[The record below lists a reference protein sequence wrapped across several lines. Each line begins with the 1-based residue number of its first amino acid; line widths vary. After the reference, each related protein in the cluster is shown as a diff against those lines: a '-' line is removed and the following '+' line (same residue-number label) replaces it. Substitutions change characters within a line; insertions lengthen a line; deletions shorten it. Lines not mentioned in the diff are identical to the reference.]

1 MISNVDELI
10 EEANKIES
18 TEDRAKFI
26 MNYFLQNVKYNYAN
40 LFCAYLAQGINSY
53 DTKVKPNNI
62 VENKTKKEGSS
73 DFAVALDYYGKS
85 EIFENILKIR
95 DENKGNYNEF
105 IENLNRYVESELG
118 SHLNDENIIS
128 ENTKLIIKEIESR
141 LGNQF
146 QIPQIPDANFNY
158 DMSAILIQL
167 IFEREKIYHPEFE
180 NGLITNGVCQDYTEY
195 LVLLLKK
202 AGIEAHA
209 IEGTSELGH
218 AWVVIKGDE
227 GQYKSID
234 LTRAVFIRDGFKG
247 IPENQTSQD
256 WLYHDVGESFEMQA
270 TRSIT
275 KIDGQKLPVAINGE
289 NYNPD
294 EFAKIVQEISRK
306 KEEFN
311 IEQLTPAELAEN
323 REARR
328 ASETF
333 DRETSND
340 ILGKDETTLDEQD
353 DIKR

>member
-18 TEDRAKFI
+18 TDDRAKFI

-40 LFCAYLAQGINSY
+40 LFCAYLTQGLNSY
-53 DTKVKPNNI
+53 DRKVKPNNI

-73 DFAVALDYYGKS
+73 DFALALDYDGKS
-85 EIFENILKIR
+85 KIFENIFKIR

-105 IENLNRYVESELG
+105 IENLREYVESELG
-118 SHLNDENIIS
+118 SHLDNENIIS
-128 ENTKLIIKEIESR
+128 ENTELIIKEIEDR
-141 LGNQF
+141 LGKQF
-146 QIPQIPDANFNY
+146 QIPQIPDVNFNY

-195 LVLLLKK
+195 LVPLLEK
-202 AGIEAHA
+202 AGIKAHA

-218 AWVVIKGDE
+218 AWVVIKDDE

-256 WLYHDVGESFEMQA
+256 WLYHDVGEGFKMQA

-275 KIDGQKLPVAINGE
+275 KIDGQELPIAINGE

-294 EFAKIVQEISRK
+294 EFAKLVQEISRK
-306 KEEFN
+306 KEVFN
-311 IEQLTPAELAEN
+311 TDQLTPEKLVDNE
-323 REARR
+323 EARK

-333 DRETSND
+333 DREASND
-340 ILGKDETTLDEQD
+340 VLGKDETTLDEQAD
-353 DIKR
+353 ENR